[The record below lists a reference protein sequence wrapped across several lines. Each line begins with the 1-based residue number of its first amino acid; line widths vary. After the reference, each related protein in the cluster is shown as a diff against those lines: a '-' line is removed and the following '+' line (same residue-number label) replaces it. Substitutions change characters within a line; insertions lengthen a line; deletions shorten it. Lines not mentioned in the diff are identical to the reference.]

1 MTKWDK
7 FFDEKIRI
15 IAKGKIVLD
24 AGGGKPFQKHMA
36 PYKKIFSDSRYVS
49 LDKNG
54 TASDG
59 VVIGDIHQLP
69 FADEYFDAVICKSVL
84 EHVENPQ
91 RAVNEIK
98 RVLKKGGC
106 ALFYVPFIFP
116 YHAEKGFYKDYW
128 RFTEDGLR
136 HLLKDFST
144 IETQRVRGFFETLA
158 VFIPYLRKILVPI
171 GRFMD
176 KFFPNKNQTS
186 GFNAFVIK

>member
-7 FFDEKIRI
+7 FFDEKIKI
-15 IAKGKIVLD
+15 IAKGKVILD

-36 PYKKIFSDSRYVS
+36 PYKRFFSNSRYIS

-54 TASDG
+54 DPGDG
-59 VVIGDIHQLP
+59 IVIGDIHHLP

-91 RAVNEIK
+91 TAVNEIR
-98 RVLKKGGC
+98 RVLKKSGY

-136 HLLKDFST
+136 HLLKDFSK
-144 IETQRVRGFFETLA
+144 IEIQQVRGFFETLA
-158 VFIPYLRKILVPI
+158 IFIPYLRKILIPI
-171 GRFMD
+171 GRAMD
-176 KFFPNKNQTS
+176 KFFPSKNQTA
-186 GFNAFVIK
+186 GFNAFAVK

>member
-7 FFDEKIRI
+7 FFDEKIKL
-15 IAKGKIVLD
+15 IAKGKVILD

-36 PYKKIFSDSRYVS
+36 PYKELFSNSRYIS

-54 TASDG
+54 SPDDG
-59 VVIGDIHQLP
+59 IVVGDIHQLP
-69 FADEYFDAVICKSVL
+69 FADEFFDAVICKSAL

-91 RAVNEIK
+91 MAVNEIR
-98 RVLKKGGC
+98 RVLKKGGQ

-136 HLLKDFST
+136 YLLKDFSK
-144 IETQRVRGFFETLA
+144 IEIQQVRGFFETLA
-158 VFIPYLRKILVPI
+158 VFIPYFRKILIPI
-171 GRFMD
+171 GRVMD
-176 KFFPNKNQTS
+176 KFFPSKNQTA
-186 GFNAFVIK
+186 GFNAFAVK